1 MISRNGQVVKA
12 ARRETDLLH
21 VLTAPPRPDRH
32 RIFTDV
38 SPNLLRDL
46 LGVATRSRLRL
57 MGITDIGQKRHLARS
72 FDRDRH
78 LLLVFPTG
86 ARVATALNLAPLGD
100 KAAELRDVL
109 VISCRDLFPAEEAGP
124 PAPIQD
130 LPVLPGTRRRGR
142 CIPVFA
148 PLRSCSHRLPP
159 RDGIPGVRP
168 PPSSKPGR
176 SVAASLRSAGPSPS
190 RRLPL
195 SQADVFTE
203 GLTSETPSIAFQKWS
218 KRTRRESGFRAD
230 HFAGGGEHVPEAA
243 VQVQCLAFGLAWGC
257 VGDVRV

>member
-1 MISRNGQVVKA
+1 
-12 ARRETDLLH
+12 
-21 VLTAPPRPDRH
+21 RPDRH

-72 FDRDRH
+72 FDRDGH

-142 CIPVFA
+142 FIPVFA
-148 PLRSCSHRLPP
+148 RFARAATGFLLETGFQASRRPRRRSPGGQSLPVYVP
-159 RDGIPGVRP
+159 RDPV
-168 PPSSKPGR
+168 
-176 SVAASLRSAGPSPS
+176 
-190 RRLPL
+190 PL
-195 SQADVFTE
+195 D
-203 GLTSETPSIAFQKWS
+203 
-218 KRTRRESGFRAD
+218 
-230 HFAGGGEHVPEAA
+230 
-243 VQVQCLAFGLAWGC
+243 
-257 VGDVRV
+257 